1 MPQLTFDKEHSPMSV
16 LVRLEWNQLA
26 DEFTWSVTCL
36 NQECSVTN
44 SASGKV
50 AEDTGSMVLA
60 FALAGAFED
69 WLDMTPGYTVAQLEK
84 RMRTLCPEELP
95 AGMVPLRV
103 RHQDRRAL
111 MDALDAT
118 RRGPK
123 SRR

>member
-1 MPQLTFDKEHSPMSV
+1 MPQLSFDKAHAPMEV
-16 LVRLEWNQLA
+16 TVRLAWNQLA
-26 DEFTWSVTCL
+26 DEFTWTVTCL
-36 NQECSVTN
+36 NQECSVTD

-50 AEDTGSMVLA
+50 AEGLQSMVLA

-69 WLDMTPGYTVAQLEK
+69 WMDMTPAYTVAQLEK

-123 SRR
+123 RRR